1 MSANPTRVWVSLDGP
16 REINDAQ
23 RGAGVYDRAT
33 RGIDAIDRL
42 KHETG
47 HPYPELGVTFVVTPD
62 NHHTI
67 QEFFLELDLSRLGAV
82 SIELQSYVTAEQ
94 HRHYARVAHEKFGV
108 TTTPSA
114 AAYVRDPAVFANVDA
129 DAVARQMRRVRDEC
143 RQRGIRFFSQP
154 HTLESE
160 TIAAYLS
167 ADWTA
172 MADHHQRCAV
182 PWMYAEIS
190 ARGDVTTCHSFYDIT
205 VGNIYD
211 RSLIDIWHGERAA
224 EVRSHLRREL
234 FSICTACS
242 EVLRDIGASHR
253 PDNRKAE
260 ERLMT
265 HVKSTPVVDR
275 VAFEKLRRIA
285 PGALAARRARQVVR
299 PLPDEVS
306 FKLTNRCNLRCHHC
320 YQWGDDGHHHT
331 LEAEERNRDLDI
343 SVVAK
348 VLDATR
354 QRGANVFL
362 WGGEPLFYSH
372 WDDLVELLA
381 EHRRWTSVCTNGVY
395 IEKRLD
401 SLLTI
406 SDRLEMFIALD
417 GFETEHD
424 ALRGALSWRRTMKG
438 LRRLVHERQAGNYRG
453 EVTVNCVFQDS
464 MVGKL
469 FDFVTFM
476 QDEGVDAVYLSY
488 PWHISPRDRR
498 ADG

>member
-1 MSANPTRVWVSLDGP
+1 MSLDGP

-23 RGAGVYDRAT
+23 RGAGVYDRAI

-42 KHETG
+42 EHETG
-47 HPYPELGVTFVVTPD
+47 LPYPELGVIFVVTPD

-67 QEFFLELDLSRLGAV
+67 QEFFLEIDLSRLGAV

-94 HRHYARVAHEKFGV
+94 HRHYAHVAHEKFGV
-108 TTTPSA
+108 VTTPSA

-129 DAVARQMRRVRDEC
+129 DAVACQMRRVRDEC
-143 RQRGIRFFSQP
+143 RWRGIRFFSQP
-154 HTLESE
+154 QTLETE
-160 TIAAYLS
+160 TIAAYLL

-172 MADHHQRCAV
+172 MADHHQRCAL
-182 PWMYAEIS
+182 PWMHAEIS

-224 EVRSHLRREL
+224 EIAPTSGVSCTRFALHARGLRS
-234 FSICTACS
+234 
-242 EVLRDIGASHR
+242 IGPSHR

-260 ERLMT
+260 ERLMA

-275 VAFEKLRRIA
+275 VALEKLRAIA
-285 PGALAARRARQVVR
+285 PGARAARGTHQVVR

-343 SVVAK
+343 GLVAK

-372 WDDLVELLA
+372 WDDLVELLG

-406 SDRLEMFIALD
+406 SDRLEMFIAVD
-417 GFETEHD
+417 GFETAHD

-438 LRRLVHERQAGNYRG
+438 LRRLIHERQAGNYRG
-453 EVTVNCVFQDS
+453 EVTVNCAFQES

-469 FDFVTFM
+469 FDFVTFIKTK
-476 QDEGVDAVYLSY
+476 A
-488 PWHISPRDRR
+488 
-498 ADG
+498 

>member
-1 MSANPTRVWVSLDGP
+1 MTTAELRPLAGGPAWLVIQLLERCNLRCNMCYEWGESGAYKSLPGLAELDLDVLLERLEECLPGKPRVEFFGGEPLLYRGIWKLLRVLGDAGCEVAFPTNGTTLARHAGRLVSANPTRIWVSLDGP

-47 HPYPELGVTFVVTPD
+47 HPYPELGVIFVVTPD

-67 QEFFLELDLSRLGAV
+67 EEFFLELDLSRLGAV

-108 TTTPSA
+108 ATTPSA

-129 DAVARQMRRVRDEC
+129 DAVACQMRRVRDEC

-211 RSLIDIWHGERAA
+211 RSLIDIWHGERAS

-234 FSICTACS
+234 FSICTACT
-242 EVLRDIGASHR
+242 RYYAASAH
-253 PDNRKAE
+253 P
-260 ERLMT
+260 
-265 HVKSTPVVDR
+265 
-275 VAFEKLRRIA
+275 IA
-285 PGALAARRARQVVR
+285 RTTARR
-299 PLPDEVS
+299 
-306 FKLTNRCNLRCHHC
+306 
-320 YQWGDDGHHHT
+320 
-331 LEAEERNRDLDI
+331 RN
-343 SVVAK
+343 
-348 VLDATR
+348 
-354 QRGANVFL
+354 
-362 WGGEPLFYSH
+362 
-372 WDDLVELLA
+372 
-381 EHRRWTSVCTNGVY
+381 
-395 IEKRLD
+395 D
-401 SLLTI
+401 S
-406 SDRLEMFIALD
+406 
-417 GFETEHD
+417 
-424 ALRGALSWRRTMKG
+424 
-438 LRRLVHERQAGNYRG
+438 
-453 EVTVNCVFQDS
+453 
-464 MVGKL
+464 
-469 FDFVTFM
+469 
-476 QDEGVDAVYLSY
+476 
-488 PWHISPRDRR
+488 
-498 ADG
+498 